1 MSAQARP
8 SRQSG
13 PSLATATKARK
24 RPVLD
29 EEDEDDGAAAN
40 GEIDL
45 DALEG
50 LSDDD
55 AEEEDEEDE
64 EEDEDD
70 EDEDGEDFP
79 ELDIGSDEDGEE
91 FPQLDIG
98 SDEEEAAE
106 DEEAD
111 GKSADEAA
119 TAEDGADAD
128 TESEEDEELDDEDSM
143 SESGYNSSDIEA
155 MYDSPA
161 SPGSSST
168 TLLGEERLSK
178 LIAKHTVKP
187 DDDIGAE
194 GQISG
199 AKLGEGRLR
208 PSKLVK
214 GGFTREYE
222 DVEAGYGSESS
233 TEDVSHLN
241 RAFAYIRADAQ
252 NPNTIGNVPI
262 EWYEDLPHIGY
273 DVSGR
278 KIFRP
283 AKGDE
288 LDKFLSNV
296 EDPSAWTS
304 VEDKLLQQQVQLT
317 DQELDIIR
325 RLEKAENPD
334 AGFDPYQENDRV
346 VYQRGADDAVERTAR
361 AKAPLRSVQVG
372 AQEGDEDCQGDP
384 GGPHCAEQAVSR
396 EATILP
402 DMVRGRQARRARH
415 VHACA
420 TASAAEDGRIVQP
433 AGGVPPDRGGEERV
447 GGDGQGG
454 SQDRLLAAE
463 VRRSATCARIQE
475 PRAGEV

>member
-13 PSLATATKARK
+13 PSSATVTKTRK

-29 EEDEDDGAAAN
+29 GEDEDDGAAAN

-55 AEEEDEEDE
+55 AEEEDEHHE
-64 EEDEDD
+64 EEDEDV
-70 EDEDGEDFP
+70 EDEDGDEFP
-79 ELDIGSDEDGEE
+79 E
-91 FPQLDIG
+91 LDIG

-111 GKSADEAA
+111 GESADEAA
-119 TAEDGADAD
+119 AAEDGADAD

-168 TLLGEERLSK
+168 TLVGEERLSK

-214 GGFTREYE
+214 GGFTRAYE

-233 TEDVSHLN
+233 TEDVSHLT
-241 RAFAYIRADAQ
+241 RAFAFIR
-252 NPNTIGNVPI
+252 G
-262 EWYEDLPHIGY
+262 
-273 DVSGR
+273 
-278 KIFRP
+278 
-283 AKGDE
+283 
-288 LDKFLSNV
+288 
-296 EDPSAWTS
+296 
-304 VEDKLLQQQVQLT
+304 
-317 DQELDIIR
+317 
-325 RLEKAENPD
+325 
-334 AGFDPYQENDRV
+334 
-346 VYQRGADDAVERTAR
+346 
-361 AKAPLRSVQVG
+361 
-372 AQEGDEDCQGDP
+372 
-384 GGPHCAEQAVSR
+384 
-396 EATILP
+396 
-402 DMVRGRQARRARH
+402 
-415 VHACA
+415 
-420 TASAAEDGRIVQP
+420 
-433 AGGVPPDRGGEERV
+433 
-447 GGDGQGG
+447 
-454 SQDRLLAAE
+454 
-463 VRRSATCARIQE
+463 
-475 PRAGEV
+475 